1 LELKTFKPFKINDYD
16 VKMDPVKTL
25 QTLKRLNVNALS
37 VVPAEQEQS
46 TIKESTDFDSI
57 KLESSRVIEPIENL
71 AAVENLKNTAR
82 SN

>member
-1 LELKTFKPFKINDYD
+1 
-16 VKMDPVKTL
+16 MDPVKTL

-57 KLESSRVIEPIENL
+57 KLDSSRVIEPIENL